1 MRNPVRLK
9 VKTRRLIDLRKRKDE
24 LERLEAESDPS
35 LSLDWAAAGFGFD
48 FDDVPD
54 QFTEWDK
61 EELKELREEEEELV
75 SRTRKGGFFRE
86 WRNRS
91 QMHQGYE
98 FLQRRIPHDRDRSA
112 GLRLARTK
120 T

>member
-9 VKTRRLIDLRKRKDE
+9 GDTNRLIDLRARKAE
-24 LERLEAESDPS
+24 LERLEAGSDLS

-48 FDDVPD
+48 DVPD
-54 QFTEWDK
+54 EFTEWDE